1 MSYLPINP
9 CPKCGS
15 RQRGMWL
22 GGEGRPWKIICQ
34 HCGLE
39 QWSEPTF
46 EQIQVLR
53 KLSGTNKVTEKQREA
68 LETVIRWWEDR

>member
-1 MSYLPINP
+1 MSYFEDRFG
-9 CPKCGS
+9 GS
-15 RQRGMWL
+15 VGREERQRA
-22 GGEGRPWKIICQ
+22 P
-34 HCGLE
+34 
-39 QWSEPTF
+39 EPTF

>member
-1 MSYLPINP
+1 MSYFEDRF
-9 CPKCGS
+9 GGYVGHEE
-15 RQRGMWL
+15 RQRA
-22 GGEGRPWKIICQ
+22 P
-34 HCGLE
+34 
-39 QWSEPTF
+39 EPTF